1 MSYECRDLWLTR
13 ILLIPTT
20 GPANCTIAHEP
31 RPCRAPLQ
39 RFQQVF
45 SIVGQRRAAAPMNTR
60 RGGAYTPVAE
70 AKDNRAAPPPFLT
83 KT

>member
-1 MSYECRDLWLTR
+1 
-13 ILLIPTT
+13 
-20 GPANCTIAHEP
+20 
-31 RPCRAPLQ
+31 
-39 RFQQVF
+39 
-45 SIVGQRRAAAPMNTR
+45 MNTR